1 MQKILAFM
9 FGGLAGVYT
18 AQNFDIPDLDKSVK
32 DGFEKLLNSF
42 SNLEKKD
49 NCSKKSEW
57 SNKKDDQ
64 E

>member
-42 SNLEKKD
+42 SELEKKD
-49 NCSKKSEW
+49 NCTKKSEC

-64 E
+64 